1 MDPTPALYAV
11 YTVVNTHILV
21 HFGAPVELWSPQIVW
36 TNVGQKLDIS
46 CFLTNFG
53 QMSENVLGT
62 VIGQILDEIGLGQ
75 NLDKSLDKLFSY

>member
-1 MDPTPALYAV
+1 MKQDLCV
-11 YTVVNTHILV
+11 KHKCVWTHTYV

-46 CFLTNFG
+46 FLWTNIG

-62 VIGQILDEIGLGQ
+62 AIGQK
-75 NLDKSLDKLFSY
+75 LDKNWTGTKS